1 MPKSKRE
8 HSKFVKFVNSQN
20 SQSKNSEN
28 KKYSIMKTVSL
39 KLQDNIFL
47 ETEKMLLKL
56 KKSRNTYI
64 NEALEFYNLHQRK
77 QWLAKQFADRKSVV

>member
-1 MPKSKRE
+1 
-8 HSKFVKFVNSQN
+8 
-20 SQSKNSEN
+20 
-28 KKYSIMKTVSL
+28 MKTLSV

-77 QWLAKQFADRKSVV
+77 QWLAKQFAFEAKIIKESSMEVLREMENLDSHLLGEF

>member
-1 MPKSKRE
+1 
-8 HSKFVKFVNSQN
+8 
-20 SQSKNSEN
+20 
-28 KKYSIMKTVSL
+28 MKTVSL

-77 QWLAKQFADRKSVV
+77 QWLAKQFALEAKIIKASSTEVLREMENLDSHLLDEF